1 MMVLEWIRRHSPVFD
16 TNIKTYVGAQG
27 PILAVEKA
35 AENGSAGGASSA
47 SPSLGIGGLKGVK

>member
-16 TNIKTYVGAQG
+16 TNIKTYVGAKG

-35 AENGSAGGASSA
+35 AESGGGGRRPRPRLPASA
-47 SPSLGIGGLKGVK
+47 SAA